1 MNIHDKSGVISKH
14 LEILKNKDVF
24 TEDND
29 IDKLPEENFADFCQ
43 RALENIVLNFSENKY
58 ARELFIRLEMDG
70 IFQLQKDKYEP
81 TLVEVIYN
89 GKFIPYRLDLA
100 SMSPMGFSTGI
111 GTSSSRQLSLAIL
124 SMVTNDKEALTYYE
138 EFTPYLMRTIEGNG
152 KKQITYIEVYKWFL
166 EMKREKMKNMVKYVC
181 AELNITQKALSEEIG
196 VSEGTVNRW
205 SAKPDEIPLQT
216 QKTLKLLLENEQLK
230 QNQQKLQTAL
240 SLLEEIKNSQNN
252 SL

>member
-1 MNIHDKSGVISKH
+1 MNIHDKSKVMLKY
-14 LEILKNKDVF
+14 LEILKNNNVF
-24 TEDND
+24 NNDNY
-29 IDKLPEENFADFCQ
+29 IDRTSEESFDNFCQ
-43 RALENIVLNFSENKY
+43 RALEHIVLNFLDSKY
-58 ARELFIRLEMDG
+58 TKELFIRLEMDG
-70 IFQLQKDKYEP
+70 IFQLQKDKFSP

-89 GKFIPYRLDLA
+89 GKFIPYRLDLV
-100 SMSPMGFSTGI
+100 SMSPMGFSIGN

-124 SMVTNDKEALTYYE
+124 SMVVGDKEALKYYE
-138 EFTPYLMRTIEGNG
+138 EFTPYLIQTIG
-152 KKQITYIEVYKWFL
+152 KNRKQQITYIEVYKWFI
-166 EMKREKMKNMVKYVC
+166 EMKREKMKNIVKYVC

-240 SLLEEIKNSQNN
+240 SLLEEVKNSQNN